1 MIRIAV
7 VGDIGSGK
15 TYVAK
20 LFGLPVFNA
29 DNEVAKIYK
38 NNKHVFKKLRSK
50 LPKFILSF
58 PIRKD
63 QISNAIK
70 NNPKNLKAITKI
82 IHPEVRKKMNK
93 FLKKNYSKKAVVLD
107 IPLYFENK
115 LNKKKDVVI
124 FISSKKKQVNEALK
138 KRGKSKLNL
147 LKKLGKLQKSLT
159 IKKKKSN
166 YVIQN
171 DFKSGKLKNKVK
183 IVKKRILN
191 K

>member
-38 NNKHVFKKLRSK
+38 HNKHVFKKLRSK

-63 QISNAIK
+63 QISNAIN

-82 IHPEVRKKMNK
+82 IHPEVKKKMNK

-147 LKKLGKLQKSLT
+147 LKKLGKKK
-159 IKKKKSN
+159 IKLCDSK
-166 YVIQN
+166 
-171 DFKSGKLKNKVK
+171 
-183 IVKKRILN
+183 
-191 K
+191 

>member
-58 PIRKD
+58 PIRKV
-63 QISNAIK
+63 K
-70 NNPKNLKAITKI
+70 LVMPLKI
-82 IHPEVRKKMNK
+82 IQKILKLLRK
-93 FLKKNYSKKAVVLD
+93 
-107 IPLYFENK
+107 
-115 LNKKKDVVI
+115 
-124 FISSKKKQVNEALK
+124 
-138 KRGKSKLNL
+138 
-147 LKKLGKLQKSLT
+147 
-159 IKKKKSN
+159 
-166 YVIQN
+166 
-171 DFKSGKLKNKVK
+171 
-183 IVKKRILN
+183 
-191 K
+191 

>member
-20 LFGLPVFNA
+20 LFGLPIFNA

-38 NNKHVFKKLRSK
+38 KDKLVFKNLRLK

-58 PIRKD
+58 PIKKE

-70 NNPKNLKAITKI
+70 SDPKNLKVITKI
-82 IHPEVRKKMNK
+82 VHPIVRKKMNK
-93 FLKKNYSKKAVVLD
+93 FLKNNYSKKAVVLD

-115 LNKKKDVVI
+115 LNKKDDVVI
-124 FISSKKKQVNEALK
+124 FISSKKKQVNVALK
-138 KRGKSKLNL
+138 KRGKSKLKL
-147 LKKLGKLQKSLT
+147 LKKLAKLQKSLSV
-159 IKKKKSN
+159 KKKKSN

-183 IVKKRILN
+183 ILKKKILN